1 MCNTQLV
8 RPKRELYLC
17 HVVDVRAYY
26 VCVCVCGTCMYIY
39 AHMHIHICAHMCTYA
54 KYTLKLKQRS
64 LFLFHF

>member
-26 VCVCVCGTCMYIY
+26 VCVCVCVER
-39 AHMHIHICAHMCTYA
+39 ACTYMHTCI
-54 KYTLKLKQRS
+54 YTYVHTCALMQNT
-64 LFLFHF
+64 H